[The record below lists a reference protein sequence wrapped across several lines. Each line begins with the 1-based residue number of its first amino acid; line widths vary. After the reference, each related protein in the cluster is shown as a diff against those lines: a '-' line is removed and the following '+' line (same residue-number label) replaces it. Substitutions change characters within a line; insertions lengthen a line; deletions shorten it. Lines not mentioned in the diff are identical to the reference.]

1 MYDEFSLGT
10 TTQFGQV
17 QRLSVKAE
25 QNDFGNLIY
34 SDPIVSDEDAVVP
47 EGIVVESDHYM
58 RGIETFTEGGLACR
72 VESERDE
79 IFTWSLCPN
88 LVGCQAS

>member
-1 MYDEFSLGT
+1 MMLNFLSLGT

-34 SDPIVSDEDAVVP
+34 SDPIVSDEDHAVP

-72 VESERDE
+72 RK
-79 IFTWSLCPN
+79 
-88 LVGCQAS
+88 

>member
-1 MYDEFSLGT
+1 MFKPSCIIYMYDAEFSLGT

-34 SDPIVSDEDAVVP
+34 SDPIVSDEDA
-47 EGIVVESDHYM
+47 GY
-58 RGIETFTEGGLACR
+58 RK
-72 VESERDE
+72 
-79 IFTWSLCPN
+79 
-88 LVGCQAS
+88 AS